1 MEPSSTVSS
10 TPNTLEEGSQVSP
23 DISFVDES
31 RPTSLS
37 EKLEGYEVRLEPED
51 DPQKLSLLRRWLAV
65 ATISFGTLCS
75 GCASSSVG
83 FL

>member
-1 MEPSSTVSS
+1 MVSS
-10 TPNTLEEGSQVSP
+10 TPITLEEGSRVSP
-23 DISFVDES
+23 DVSFVNES
-31 RPTSLS
+31 RLTTLS

-75 GCASSSVG
+75 GCASSSVS